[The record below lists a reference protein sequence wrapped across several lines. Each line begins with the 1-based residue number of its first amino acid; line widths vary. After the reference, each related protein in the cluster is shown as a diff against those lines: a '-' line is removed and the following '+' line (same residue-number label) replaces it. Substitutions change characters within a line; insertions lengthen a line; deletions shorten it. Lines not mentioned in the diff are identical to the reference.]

1 MLLGI
6 PCQSLT
12 MARVPAVRT
21 KVCLL
26 GMPDLTPTHSQRFEM
41 GNQLVSF
48 QVSGAWHLC
57 CQGSFSVAN
66 HERSPLWR
74 HPDVLEPF
82 GSLVMRQ
89 SWCAPLQAERC
100 CQELRG

>member
-1 MLLGI
+1 MHLG
-6 PCQSLT
+6 PPRQSFT

-26 GMPDLTPTHSQRFEM
+26 GMPDLTPTHSQRVEM

-48 QVSGAWHLC
+48 QVSCALHFCGK
-57 CQGSFSVAN
+57 GSFSVAN

-82 GSLVMRQ
+82 GSLVLRQ
-89 SWCAPLQAERC
+89 S
-100 CQELRG
+100 